1 MMHLASKYCTG
12 IAALVM
18 GCFFLMSCEND
29 MTTVDMLTKK
39 TVGVEEAKVVE
50 SYLSQDGYVKAKL
63 TSPYMLRILEK
74 PPYIEF
80 PQSLHVDFFDSLA
93 NTESYLDANYAKY
106 LVDDGKVLLQD
117 SVLVVNIRNGDT
129 LKTQKLWWDQTKQ
142 QFYTDDTAYI
152 YQPDKTIV
160 ALNGLQ
166 AAQNLTNI
174 QFFNSR
180 GIIALPQ
187 DTAQTAP
194 ADATAA
200 PVPADSARK

>member
-1 MMHLASKYCTG
+1 
-12 IAALVM
+12 
-18 GCFFLMSCEND
+18 
-29 MTTVDMLTKK
+29 
-39 TVGVEEAKVVE
+39 
-50 SYLSQDGYVKAKL
+50 
-63 TSPYMLRILEK
+63 MLRILEK